1 MATITLK
8 GNPVHISGDFPR
20 IGQPAPDFTLT
31 KTDLSDVKLADFKGQ
46 RVILNIFPSI
56 DTPTCA
62 TSVRKFNQE
71 ASKHSDVVVLCVSM
85 DLPFAQSRFCGA
97 EGLDKVIPVSGFRHH
112 EFGQHYGVSIVDGVL
127 KGLFAR
133 AIVVINAQGQ
143 VAYTELVS
151 EVANEPNYA
160 EALKASR

>member
-8 GNPVHISGDFPR
+8 GNPIHTSGDLPHV
-20 IGQPAPDFTLT
+20 GQAAPDFTLT
-31 KTDLSDVKLADFKGQ
+31 KTDLSEIKLTDFKGKQ
-46 RVILNIFPSI
+46 VILNIFPSI

-71 ASKHSDVVVLCVSM
+71 ASTLSDVVVLCVSM

-97 EGLDKVIPVSGFRHH
+97 EGLDKVVPVSGFRHP
-112 EFGQHYGVSIVDGVL
+112 EFGQRYGISIVDGPL

-133 AIVVINAQGQ
+133 TIVVINAQGQ

-151 EVANEPNYA
+151 EVANEPDYA
-160 EALKASR
+160 EALKAI

>member
-1 MATITLK
+1 M
-8 GNPVHISGDFPR
+8 
-20 IGQPAPDFTLT
+20 
-31 KTDLSDVKLADFKGQ
+31 
-46 RVILNIFPSI
+46 ILNIFPSI

-71 ASKHSDVVVLCVSM
+71 ASKLSDVVVLCVSM

-97 EGLDKVIPVSGFRHH
+97 EGLDQVMSLSGFRHS
-112 EFGQHYGVSIVDGVL
+112 EFGQHYGVSIIDSAL

-143 VAYTELVS
+143 VAYTQLVS
-151 EVANEPNYA
+151 EVANEPDYA
-160 EALKASR
+160 DALKAI

>member
-8 GNPVHISGDFPR
+8 GNSIHTNGDLPR
-20 IGQPAPDFTLT
+20 IGQPAADFTLT
-31 KTDLSDVKLADFKGQ
+31 KTDLSEVKLTDFKGK

-71 ASKHSDVVVLCVSM
+71 ASKLSDVVVLCVSM

-97 EGLDKVIPVSGFRHH
+97 EGLDKVVPVSGFRHS
-112 EFGQHYGVSIVDGVL
+112 EFGQRYGVNIIDGAL

-133 AIVVINAQGQ
+133 AIVVINAHGQ

-151 EVANEPNYA
+151 EVANEPDYA
-160 EALKASR
+160 EALKAI

>member
-8 GNPVHISGDFPR
+8 GNAVNTSGELPR
-20 IGQPAPDFTLT
+20 VGQSAPDFTLT
-31 KTDLSDVKLADFKGQ
+31 KTDLSDLKLADFKGK

-71 ASKHSDVVVLCVSM
+71 ASKLSDVVVLCVSM

-97 EGLDKVIPVSGFRHH
+97 EGLDKVLPVSGFRHH
-112 EFGQHYGVSIVDGVL
+112 EFGQRYGLTIIDGVL
-127 KGLFAR
+127 KGLLGR

-143 VAYTELVS
+143 VVYTQLVS
-151 EVANEPNYA
+151 EVANEPDYA
-160 EALKASR
+160 AALKAL

>member
-8 GNPVHISGDFPR
+8 GDSIHTSGDLPR
-20 IGQPAPDFTLT
+20 IGQSAPDFTLT
-31 KTDLSDVKLADFKGQ
+31 KTDLSEVKLADFKGKP
-46 RVILNIFPSI
+46 VILNIFPSI

-71 ASKHSDVVVLCVSM
+71 ASKLSDVVVLCVSM

-97 EGLDKVIPVSGFRHH
+97 EGLDKVIPVSGFRHS
-112 EFGQHYGVSIVDGVL
+112 EFGQHYGVSIIDGAL

-143 VAYTELVS
+143 VTYTQLVS
-151 EVANEPNYA
+151 EVANEPDYA
-160 EALKASR
+160 EALKAI

>member
-8 GNPVHISGDFPR
+8 GNSIHTSGDLPR
-20 IGQPAPDFTLT
+20 VGQSAPDFTLT
-31 KTDLSDVKLADFKGQ
+31 KTDLNEIRLADFKGKQ
-46 RVILNIFPSI
+46 VILNIFPSI

-71 ASKHSDVVVLCVSM
+71 ASKLSDVVVLCVSM

-97 EGLDKVIPVSGFRHH
+97 EGLDKVIPVSGFRHF
-112 EFGQHYGVSIVDGVL
+112 EFGQRYGVSIVDGPL

-133 AIVVINAQGQ
+133 AIVVINAEGQ
-143 VAYTELVS
+143 AAYTQLVS
-151 EVANEPNYA
+151 EVANEPDYV
-160 EALKASR
+160 EALKAI